1 MDLGRFFRR
10 LTLFACYH
18 TMIATI
24 VFFCSFFN
32 LRVPIAFIAGYDNSI
47 VFVYDIA
54 GVILYSEAIVRYSMG

>member
-1 MDLGRFFRR
+1 
-10 LTLFACYH
+10 
-18 TMIATI
+18 MIATI